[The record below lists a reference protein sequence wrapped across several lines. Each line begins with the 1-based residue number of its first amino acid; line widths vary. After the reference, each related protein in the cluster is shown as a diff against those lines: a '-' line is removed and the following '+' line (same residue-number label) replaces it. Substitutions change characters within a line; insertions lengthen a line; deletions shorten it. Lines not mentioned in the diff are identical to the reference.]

1 MEIKSYGESASATA
15 PEGVRKVHAIKPV
28 ASRGASKE
36 KMSYVFLS
44 ENASRT
50 APKGVRKMDTQQL
63 QNVPGHLDADCFLLD
78 GSDIASAKAMLR
90 KIRQHPEKNIY
101 LKPVLLEKEGPCSD
115 DSLLA
120 ASVDAVCQPASDG
133 PIINGD
139 MEVLINGINSRL
151 SAMQQNPQ
159 ILGDQQTGFRLLRFI
174 ASRNSE
180 QIPQM
185 TSKRTMGYSYPSLEP
200 FFVENDASPWNLLD
214 LLEQQQMLTARFV
227 SRSYQCVHCQ
237 CSFLNF
243 VETCPDCKSIN
254 IESDDLIHHFRCG
267 YAAAAKEFKDGDQIN
282 CPKCMLALKQIG
294 VDYDKPSLIFRCKEC
309 QYVFEEPFVST
320 ICYHCGRRTDPD
332 HQSQRSIYAY
342 AITALG
348 ENSALFGPEQL
359 FHNILG
365 HELNVFEYDAFQ
377 KFIDIETARIGRYEI
392 STSSILIVEIRGFA
406 EAMAAL
412 GQRSTELYKELAQIF
427 SAGLRT
433 SDVISTRGQS
443 VFIMLLVE
451 TGEESSAIAL
461 RRVTEPIE
469 QLFQDSV
476 SLSADIASQIVPV
489 NKALNLNQVVE
500 SLLARSF

>member
-1 MEIKSYGESASATA
+1 MAM
-15 PEGVRKVHAIKPV
+15 
-28 ASRGASKE
+28 
-36 KMSYVFLS
+36 MSYIFLS
-44 ENASRT
+44 ENPSRET
-50 APKGVRKMDTQQL
+50 PDGIRKMDSQQL
-63 QNVPGHLDADCFLLD
+63 QLVTEHLEADFFLLD
-78 GSDIASAKAMLR
+78 GSDIAAAESMLG
-90 KIRQHPEKNIY
+90 KIRRHPEKNIY
-101 LKPVLLEKEGPCSD
+101 LKPVLLEKEGPSAD
-115 DSLLA
+115 DTLLA
-120 ASVDAVCQPASDG
+120 ASVDAVCQARSG
-133 PIINGD
+133 GEIISGD
-139 MEVLINGINSRL
+139 VEVLINGINSRL

-159 ILGDQQTGFRLLRFI
+159 ILGDQQSGFRLLRFI
-174 ASRNSE
+174 ASRNIE
-180 QIPQM
+180 QKPQL
-185 TSKRTMGYSYPSLEP
+185 TSRRTMGYSYPSLEP
-200 FFVENDASPWNLLD
+200 FFADNDESLWHLLQM
-214 LLEQQQMLTARFV
+214 LEQQQMLTARFV

-237 CSFLNF
+237 SSFLNF
-243 VETCPDCKSIN
+243 VETCPDCKAIN

-267 YAAAAKEFKDGDQIN
+267 YSAASKEFKDGDQMN
-282 CPKCMLALKQIG
+282 CPKCMHALKQIG
-294 VDYDKPSLIFRCKEC
+294 VDYDKPSLTFRCREC

-377 KFIDIETARIGRYEI
+377 KFIDIEAARIGRYEI

-412 GQRSTELYKELAQIF
+412 GQRSTELYKELAHIF

-500 SLLARSF
+500 SFLARSD

>member
-1 MEIKSYGESASATA
+1 MITY
-15 PEGVRKVHAIKPV
+15 I
-28 ASRGASKE
+28 
-36 KMSYVFLS
+36 FLS
-44 ENASRT
+44 ENPSRD
-50 APKGVRKMDTQQL
+50 APDGARKMDSQQL
-63 QNVPGHLDADCFLLD
+63 QHVTEHLDADFFLLD
-78 GSDIASAKAMLR
+78 GSDIASAVSMLGT
-90 KIRQHPEKNIY
+90 IRQHPEKNIY
-101 LKPVLLEKEGPCSD
+101 LKPVLLEQEGPGAD
-115 DSLLA
+115 DILLA
-120 ASVDAVCQPASDG
+120 ASVDAVCQARSSG
-133 PIINGD
+133 EIISGD
-139 MEVLINGINSRL
+139 VEVLINGINSRL
-151 SAMQQNPQ
+151 SNLQQNHL

-174 ASRNSE
+174 ASRNIE
-180 QIPQM
+180 QKPQL

-200 FFVENDASPWNLLD
+200 FFAGNDESLWNLLE

-237 CSFLNF
+237 SSFLNF
-243 VETCPDCKSIN
+243 VETCPDCKAIN

-267 YAAAAKEFKDGDQIN
+267 YSAASKDFKSGEQMN
-282 CPKCMLALKQIG
+282 CPKCMRVLKQIG
-294 VDYDKPSLIFRCKEC
+294 VDYDKPSLTFRCREC

-377 KFIDIETARIGRYEI
+377 KFIDIETARIGRYKV

-412 GQRSTELYKELAQIF
+412 GQRSIELYKELAHIF

-451 TGEESSAIAL
+451 TGEEPSAIAL

-500 SLLARSF
+500 SFLARSD